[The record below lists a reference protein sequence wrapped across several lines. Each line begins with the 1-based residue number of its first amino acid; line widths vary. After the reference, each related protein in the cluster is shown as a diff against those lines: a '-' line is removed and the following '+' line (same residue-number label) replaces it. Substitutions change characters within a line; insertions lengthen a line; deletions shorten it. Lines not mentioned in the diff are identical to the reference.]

1 MLLSEPNINRKKQ
14 KFPGF
19 GSRNAC
25 LCNRSVDF
33 FAEKERMEMTR
44 APLDWMKRGNAGC
57 GSYGRWETG
66 NGMEAV
72 RELIRSE

>member
-1 MLLSEPNINRKKQ
+1 MLLSEPNIQRKSKS
-14 KFPGF
+14 
-19 GSRNAC
+19 SRGLGAATHVC
-25 LCNRSVDF
+25 VTEAWTFLL
-33 FAEKERMEMTR
+33 EKERMEMTR

-66 NGMEAV
+66 NGVEAV